1 MLPFEDRYSRQRRLA
16 EVGPEG
22 QARLCSAR
30 LRVAP
35 YPHLDVEVEYLSR
48 AGVSVVVDATV
59 PAASFPFADWFEHPA
74 ARGVA
79 EGAWC
84 ALSRIKHELAADAR
98 ERPGTSCHNIVPGSP
113 HPAAR

>member
-35 YPHLDVEVEYLSR
+35 HPHVEIELEYLSR
-48 AGVSVVVDATV
+48 AGVSAVVVDPTV
-59 PAASFPFADWFEHPA
+59 PSLSFPLAESFQHAA

-79 EGAWC
+79 QGAWC
-84 ALSRIKHELAADAR
+84 ALSRIKTELGVAAP
-98 ERPGTSCHNIVPGSP
+98 ERS
-113 HPAAR
+113 

>member
-30 LRVAP
+30 LRIP
-35 YPHLDVEVEYLSR
+35 PSPHVDVELEYLAR
-48 AGVSVVVDATV
+48 AGVSVVVDVTG
-59 PAASFPFADWFEHPA
+59 PASSFPFADWFEHAA

-84 ALSRIKHELAADAR
+84 ALFRIKHELAADPR
-98 ERPGTSCHNIVPGSP
+98 ERP
-113 HPAAR
+113 

>member
-35 YPHLDVEVEYLSR
+35 HAHVDVELEYLSR
-48 AGVSVVVDATV
+48 AGVSVVVDSTV
-59 PAASFPFADWFEHPA
+59 LTSSFPFADWFEHTA

-84 ALSRIKHELAADAR
+84 ALSRIKHELAAEAS
-98 ERPGTSCHNIVPGSP
+98 ERTGTSCLNFVPGSP
-113 HPAAR
+113 HPAAL

>member
-35 YPHLDVEVEYLSR
+35 HPHVDVELDYLTR
-48 AGVSVVVDATV
+48 AGVSVVVDATGQSS
-59 PAASFPFADWFEHPA
+59 SFPFADCFEHAA

-84 ALSRIKHELAADAR
+84 ALSKIKHELAS
-98 ERPGTSCHNIVPGSP
+98 ERP
-113 HPAAR
+113 

>member
-16 EVGPEG
+16 EVGSEG

-35 YPHLDVEVEYLSR
+35 HPHVDIEMEYLSR
-48 AGVSVVVDATV
+48 AGVSALVVDPNAPLLSCPLT
-59 PAASFPFADWFEHPA
+59 DQFEHAA
-74 ARGVA
+74 ARGIA

-84 ALSRIKHELAADAR
+84 ALSRIKHELAEAP
-98 ERPGTSCHNIVPGSP
+98 ERP
-113 HPAAR
+113 